1 MNAFTASV
9 VLSAVMICGAQA
21 MADEAATPPA
31 LVDVHAT
38 HKKLMQ
44 ECLEKQRS
52 QNGTAAL
59 GNTSNTRKLCAIRVR
74 TQMQQLKDAATV
86 PLANEPQSPAA
97 NRQ

>member
-1 MNAFTASV
+1 
-9 VLSAVMICGAQA
+9 MICGAQA

-74 TQMQQLKDAATV
+74 TQMQQLKDATTV
-86 PLANEPQSPAA
+86 LPANEPQSPTA
-97 NRQ
+97 NPQ